1 LWRRGVL
8 PAVELRATEIQQW
21 LPGLHSGVRELVR
34 ESEAKLSRL
43 ENNGERTP
51 NMRRISI
58 LGAVVVAAVM
68 TSTALAAV
76 NVKVEPTA
84 SFSGASVTLTA
95 GNFSGLGSVPAS
107 ATLTVTGLAT
117 YTCHNNGNPANVVP
131 GQNPVQ
137 AQGGSS
143 GPVDLGNADHNGRG
157 TVAGITASVTF
168 PPTPSAQAVGCGG
181 KGSTNWTVVPNT
193 LTATDAKLVI
203 TQGGSTIFCRTYTLG
218 GSATG
223 TPC

>member
-1 LWRRGVL
+1 
-8 PAVELRATEIQQW
+8 
-21 LPGLHSGVRELVR
+21 
-34 ESEAKLSRL
+34 
-43 ENNGERTP
+43 
-51 NMRRISI
+51 MRRISI
-58 LGAVVVAAVM
+58 FGAVVVAAVM

-84 SFSGASVTLTA
+84 SFSGASVTLTD

-131 GQNPVQ
+131 GQNPVE

-157 TVAGITASVTF
+157 TITDLTASVTA
-168 PPTPSAQAVGCGG
+168 PSPTPSAQTVGCGG
-181 KGSTNWTVVPNT
+181 SGSTQWTVVNNT
-193 LTATDAKLVI
+193 LTATAAHLVI
-203 TQGGSTIFCRTYTLG
+203 TQNGSPIFCRNYTLG
-218 GSATG
+218 GPSIG
-223 TPC
+223 TAC

>member
-1 LWRRGVL
+1 
-8 PAVELRATEIQQW
+8 
-21 LPGLHSGVRELVR
+21 
-34 ESEAKLSRL
+34 
-43 ENNGERTP
+43 
-51 NMRRISI
+51 MRRISI
-58 LGAVVVAAVM
+58 LGALVVSAVM

-76 NVKVEPTA
+76 NAKVEPTA
-84 SFSGASVTLTA
+84 SFNGASVTLTA

-117 YTCHNNGNPANVVP
+117 YTCHNNGNPDNVVP
-131 GQNPVQ
+131 GQNPVD

-157 TVAGITASVTF
+157 TVAGISASVTF
-168 PPTPSAQAVGCGG
+168 PPTPTAQQVGCGG
-181 KGSTNWTVVPNT
+181 KGSGNWTVVANT
-193 LTATDAKLVI
+193 LTATGAKLVI
-203 TQGGSTIFCRTYTLG
+203 TQGGSTIFCRSYTLG